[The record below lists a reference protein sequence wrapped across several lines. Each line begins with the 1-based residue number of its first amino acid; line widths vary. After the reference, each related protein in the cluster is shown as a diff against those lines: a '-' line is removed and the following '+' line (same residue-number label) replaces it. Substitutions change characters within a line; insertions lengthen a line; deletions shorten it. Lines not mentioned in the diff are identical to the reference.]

1 MVAACFGDRLADSF
15 LLVVFSSNTSPF
27 TWVWGWMCNLL
38 VILISLYYH
47 WNTAS
52 PFYGIASFSCL
63 EMPSGF
69 PLNYV
74 ANSRVAHTQQ
84 NNPCWVP
91 FCIQRGMSVRYLP
104 VYLKKES
111 LGFSSTTLFPSTEL
125 PGVSGRSSYRQE
137 CVSHIRAEEVGSK
150 CRSAG
155 EHQLCLPFLLILS
168 SGSIP
173 SRSEFNRKLTY
184 LLCPLQVL
192 QSVWWW
198 WHVKERGPEVHKSC
212 YKFLITKNHYMCHSS
227 NSWSLHGTHQE
238 AAQLF
243 ISHLSDTVRYLW
255 QTLDISSK

>member
-1 MVAACFGDRLADSF
+1 MLQIQELHTHNRIIRAGSRSASREECLWDICPCIWRKRVSASLVPLSF
-15 LLVVFSSNTSPF
+15 QALNFLE
-27 TWVWGWMCNLL
+27 
-38 VILISLYYH
+38 
-47 WNTAS
+47 
-52 PFYGIASFSCL
+52 CL
-63 EMPSGF
+63 EEA
-69 PLNYV
+69 V
-74 ANSRVAHTQQ
+74 TD
-84 NNPCWVP
+84 
-91 FCIQRGMSVRYLP
+91 
-104 VYLKKES
+104 
-111 LGFSSTTLFPSTEL
+111 
-125 PGVSGRSSYRQE
+125 RS
-137 CVSHIRAEEVGSK
+137 VSHIRAEEVGSK

-173 SRSEFNRKLTY
+173 SRSGFNRKLTY